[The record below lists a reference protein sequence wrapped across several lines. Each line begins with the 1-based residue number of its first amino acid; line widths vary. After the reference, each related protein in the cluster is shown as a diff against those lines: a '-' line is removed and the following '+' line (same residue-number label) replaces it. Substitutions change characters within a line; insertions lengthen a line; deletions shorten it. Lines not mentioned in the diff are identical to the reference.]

1 MLEQFDKVERELLRV
16 LGRQQETLL
25 QEKKRQIKLW
35 CDLKLLGVLCLS
47 NNPVGEPKDL
57 REEFEGKSL

>member
-16 LGRQQETLL
+16 LGRQQETLF

-35 CDLKLLGVLCLS
+35 CDLKLL
-47 NNPVGEPKDL
+47 
-57 REEFEGKSL
+57 